1 MLLLYQVVLYC
12 DLIMSGVPTLEAM
25 QSVPLI
31 MARALQDLHKFIE
44 AECNHDDPQEIIDLL
59 HNPGN

>member
-1 MLLLYQVVLYC
+1 MMAV
-12 DLIMSGVPTLEAM
+12 VPTLEAM
-25 QSVPLI
+25 QSMSLI